1 MLPTLAV
8 CASFLPQLARPPA
21 ESRAAPQPRCSVA
34 LALTLGQQPR
44 SAVELLQL
52 AQQLLALEPTPLAVA
67 QLTDAIDYPRP
78 AAIDDAGGVMPRLAD
93 ALKRQRRAW
102 LLVALLREDRDK
114 YVETVSFLKIPRDE
128 LPNRQ
133 GVPLRACD
141 PDPRRR
147 DSGSGEPLVEGL
159 NAEGLVPD
167 CALEDVPMGEN
178 PLEAVLL
185 ETTRNIYAGETGVSR
200 NPERSIRGLIDEMR
214 RFMLSAEGV
223 AASSQQEV
231 LVRTLRTLMTPVL
244 PPFYRIFMGGLV
256 PRHDPG
262 DSRVGADPKWLAD
275 GVQWVRARLPFGRSY
290 LEPGRQLGPWFY
302 APALTAVVAP
312 YAFGFLVGPASLNRR
327 ADGEV
332 GGLVVEKCKFL
343 QESSCKGMCL
353 NSCKLPAQQL
363 FSELGLPLRVSPN
376 FETQECQWSFGE
388 AAPPPDEDPTWPKGC
403 VVGCTSREAMR
414 ELSGGGP
421 AVRACE

>member
-8 CASFLPQLARPPA
+8 CASFLSPQLARPPA

-133 GVPLRACD
+133 ASPHFEKSFAL
-141 PDPRRR
+141 
-147 DSGSGEPLVEGL
+147 GEPLVEGL

-178 PLEAVLL
+178 PLEAHTGIALL
-185 ETTRNIYAGETGVSR
+185 ARAGETGVSR

-343 QESSCKGMCL
+343 QESSCKGT
-353 NSCKLPAQQL
+353 
-363 FSELGLPLRVSPN
+363 PLRLAPPSCV
-376 FETQECQWSFGE
+376 TTIADRRDIECQWSFGE

>member
-8 CASFLPQLARPPA
+8 CASFLSPQLARPPA

-67 QLTDAIDYPRP
+67 RLADAIDYPRP

-147 DSGSGEPLVEGL
+147 DSGSGERPSSCGGRLF
-159 NAEGLVPD
+159 PQQ
-167 CALEDVPMGEN
+167 
-178 PLEAVLL
+178 
-185 ETTRNIYAGETGVSR
+185 
-200 NPERSIRGLIDEMR
+200 R
-214 RFMLSAEGV
+214 RH
-223 AASSQQEV
+223 
-231 LVRTLRTLMTPVL
+231 TLR
-244 PPFYRIFMGGLV
+244 
-256 PRHDPG
+256 
-262 DSRVGADPKWLAD
+262 K
-275 GVQWVRARLPFGRSY
+275 
-290 LEPGRQLGPWFY
+290 
-302 APALTAVVAP
+302 
-312 YAFGFLVGPASLNRR
+312 AS
-327 ADGEV
+327 
-332 GGLVVEKCKFL
+332 
-343 QESSCKGMCL
+343 
-353 NSCKLPAQQL
+353 P
-363 FSELGLPLRVSPN
+363 
-376 FETQECQWSFGE
+376 
-388 AAPPPDEDPTWPKGC
+388 
-403 VVGCTSREAMR
+403 
-414 ELSGGGP
+414 
-421 AVRACE
+421 